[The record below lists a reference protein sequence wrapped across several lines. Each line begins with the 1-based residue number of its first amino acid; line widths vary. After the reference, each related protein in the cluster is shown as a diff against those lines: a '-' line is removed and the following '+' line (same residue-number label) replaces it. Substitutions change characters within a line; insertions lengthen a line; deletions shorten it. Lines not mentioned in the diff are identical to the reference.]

1 MNRHSSFFVKR
12 NPSVP
17 LRLGLALVAIVMSAV
32 AAFVLLTGVLN
43 PAKAAASYHTIA
55 LPTAYPWGIGFDT
68 KGNAWVAEPGCDPHP
83 FVCSATHTG
92 SIALVNTA
100 SFSVTKNFTE
110 PSGRGFSSPF
120 FPVADASGNIWFAE
134 PNANAIGELI
144 PSLHNSTAST
154 WKQWSVPTQNAAPFK
169 VAFDERGLLWFTEP
183 QANQIGSFNTTT
195 HAFTET
201 GTPSANS
208 TPYGIT
214 GPDAKGEMWFTE
226 NNAAVARV
234 ASFVP
239 PTTGKL
245 NKTMINEYLTVNPGP
260 GTTVHL
266 ITLDHNGHAWWTQGF
281 DGRIGSIT
289 ISQAVKG
296 TSKGVREYSTPGCSG
311 CNAHVSG
318 IAVDN
323 AGVVWYDDSLR
334 NVVGSYNPATNS
346 FSTPI
351 SIANGGHP
359 HDGLGVA
366 SNNTVFFVEEFGQ
379 KLGQI
384 PQATANHH
392 KK

>member
-1 MNRHSSFFVKR
+1 MNRHSPFFVKR

-17 LRLGLALVAIVMSAV
+17 LRLSLTLIAIVMSAV
-32 AAFVLLTGVLN
+32 VAFVLLTGVLN
-43 PAKAAASYHTIA
+43 PVKAAASYHEIT
-55 LPTAYPWGIGFDT
+55 LPSAYPWGVSTDT
-68 KGNAWVAEPGCDPHP
+68 KGNAWVAEPRCDPHP
-83 FVCSATHTG
+83 FVCSAASTG
-92 SIALVNTA
+92 SIALVNRT
-100 SFSVTKNFTE
+100 SFSVTTNFTE

-120 FPVADASGNIWFAE
+120 FAIADTFSNIWFAE
-134 PNANAIGELI
+134 PNSNAIGELI
-144 PSLHNSTAST
+144 PNQNNPAAST
-154 WKQWSVPTQNAAPFK
+154 WKQWSVPTYNAAPFQ
-169 VAFDERGLLWFTEP
+169 VAFDSRGLLWFTEP

-201 GTPSANS
+201 KTPSAQS

-214 GPDAKGEMWFTE
+214 GPDANGAMWFTE

-239 PTTGKL
+239 PTGKL
-245 NKTMINEYLTVNPGP
+245 KKIVINEYRIVNPSS

-266 ITLDHNGHAWWTQGF
+266 ITLDHKGHAWWSEGF

-296 TSKGVREYSTPGCSG
+296 TSNGVHEYTTPGCSG

-318 IAVDN
+318 VAVDN

-351 SIANGGHP
+351 SIKNGGHP
-359 HDGLGVA
+359 HDGLTVA
-366 SNNTVFFVEEFGQ
+366 SDNTVFFVEEFGQ

-384 PQATANHH
+384 PQVNANHH